1 MCLLANYS
9 MGSQLARITWGLVTS
24 VNCHCACMHD
34 SASAYVV
41 LYQPSRFNDSAVCHV
56 PATKKYTTNAH
67 FIVIIYKSCGEP
79 LYAVS

>member
-1 MCLLANYS
+1 MCLVANYS
-9 MGSQLARITWGLVTS
+9 MGSQLARIVLGFVTS

-34 SASAYVV
+34 SASAYWV

-67 FIVIIYKSCGEP
+67 FIVLFTQGR
-79 LYAVS
+79 

>member
-1 MCLLANYS
+1 MCLPGNYS
-9 MGSQLARITWGLVTS
+9 KGSQLARITWGFVTS

-67 FIVIIYKSCGEP
+67 FIVIIYKS
-79 LYAVS
+79 